1 MAPED
6 EKMQAMA
13 AETGTLRP
21 GQDACALDVWLH
33 RALAARFNA
42 TLDEALPAELT
53 ALLSV
58 PH

>member
-13 AETGTLRP
+13 AETRTVRP
-21 GQDACALDVWLH
+21 GQDASALDVWLH
-33 RALAARFNA
+33 RTLAARFDA

-53 ALLSV
+53 ALLSG